1 MAPCKFVPQSL
12 APIPLSEKVAV
23 AFMMITTICE
33 FFGEVSRG
41 FWHREECFRRSVG
54 WMISPGGNK
63 GMKNILISTV
73 DGTGPL
79 PQSLV
84 VPAAEVI
91 GFVAGY
97 TVKP

>member
-1 MAPCKFVPQSL
+1 MAPCKFVPPSL
-12 APIPLSEKVAV
+12 APIPLYEKVAV

-73 DGTGPL
+73 DSTKT